1 MHTPGHN
8 PFMTEGGQDYD
19 VNATLQ
25 FLEDIL
31 LEYQPGSMLPLGDIA
46 QYTASPL
53 YGQQDYMFNLN
64 LPSYQYQGISPDIMG
79 ALGNVL
85 NLSGVD
91 DFSAA
96 DFGEDFLTNQIQD
109 QLQGL
114 VLDNQLVQ
122 GSQEYYDAID
132 PQSYAEGTSVPM
144 TTDLSQFAFD
154 PTLYQTSEE
163 DLLSSIDFG
172 DAQNALAFTNIFDPE
187 SLANTLSQLGS
198 DTLTAAEVKALTPE
212 MLEKTTSEYYSP
224 YEEAERANL
233 VDKLGTATAKVNTGG
248 FAGSG
253 SRTAGLSGAERLYR
267 GGYEDILGDIAKL
280 RGGATTD
287 VLDTIYG
294 WQELM
299 G

>member
-1 MHTPGHN
+1 MHTQGHN
-8 PFMTEGGQDYD
+8 PFMEFTTFDPYFGTGFQDYIQAQ
-19 VNATLQ
+19 NPQNQQYTFEALQ
-25 FLEDIL
+25 DMMGAID
-31 LEYQPGSMLPLGDIA
+31 EYQLS
-46 QYTASPL
+46 SPF
-53 YGQQDYMFNLN
+53 GA
-64 LPSYQYQGISPDIMG
+64 YQYQGIDDSIQG
-79 ALGNVL
+79 ALSNVFGGFQGHSLNEQLNAIQDLYAEDYASGNIVL
-85 NLSGVD
+85 TGGLEELVLGQDVIQGIGETDVESGEEAYYGTCLSGV
-91 DFSAA
+91 
-96 DFGEDFLTNQIQD
+96 
-109 QLQGL
+109 
-114 VLDNQLVQ
+114 
-122 GSQEYYDAID
+122 
-132 PQSYAEGTSVPM
+132 
-144 TTDLSQFAFD
+144 
-154 PTLYQTSEE
+154 
-163 DLLSSIDFG
+163 
-172 DAQNALAFTNIFDPE
+172 NIFDPE
-187 SLANTLSQLGS
+187 SLAA
-198 DTLTAAEVKALTPE
+198 TLTALGDNTIGQAEVKTLTPE